1 MKTINT
7 QSARTMHGKENTPE
21 KNDFPVALRCMEAQ
35 FGELSSFQTVVQ
47 VAKKFNISPGPVC
60 QPFGGR
66 TPRFI
71 CFITTIDNLITK
83 VAYASC
89 SFVSMMRLWTTR
101 IGSNLCRIEKCV
113 GLLL

>member
-47 VAKKFNISPGPVC
+47 VAKKFNI
-60 QPFGGR
+60 
-66 TPRFI
+66 
-71 CFITTIDNLITK
+71 
-83 VAYASC
+83 
-89 SFVSMMRLWTTR
+89 
-101 IGSNLCRIEKCV
+101 
-113 GLLL
+113 